1 MDDVCFATVKVVVD
15 LLAPLQT
22 EESLLDMGGRMKNLE
37 TTENT
42 LEILRSLYKAKLKS
56 IRDRKKEEVQD
67 AVHDTTD

>member
-15 LLAPLQT
+15 LLAPLET
-22 EESLLDMGGRMKNLE
+22 EESLLAMGGRMKNLE

-56 IRDRKKEEVQD
+56 IRNRNQEEKQD

>member
-42 LEILRSLYKAKLKS
+42 LEILRTLYKAKLKS
-56 IRDRKKEEVQD
+56 LRNRNQEEMQD
-67 AVHDTTD
+67 AVRDTSD

>member
-56 IRDRKKEEVQD
+56 IRDRKQEEVQD